1 MHTISQ
7 IVIEVIDSVFG
18 AFDVTLFKRLNK
30 HKNNVTSKPILP
42 GTESVGITK
51 LGWNKTKKRFFK
63 SLWYELYICKVE
75 NCFWCCE
82 N

>member
-51 LGWNKTKKRFFK
+51 LG
-63 SLWYELYICKVE
+63 
-75 NCFWCCE
+75 
-82 N
+82 

>member
-51 LGWNKTKKRFFK
+51 LGWNKTKKNFQVTMI
-63 SLWYELYICKVE
+63 WTICKVE